1 MGVKYSSRVDGIPV
15 SVDGIPARAVLIR
28 PLMNIINYAHN
39 ADEISCQAKY
49 LEYKWKCRVTVTNE
63 NSFFGCAS

>member
-28 PLMNIINYAHN
+28 PLMNITSSNHRS
-39 ADEISCQAKY
+39 ISAF
-49 LEYKWKCRVTVTNE
+49 EF
-63 NSFFGCAS
+63 S